1 MNERRA
7 FVGNEELIEGDP
19 VWLLP
24 GRDAKDAIHDLI
36 DPRVTVRHASY
47 WARDDAAHKKQKLRA
62 GPEGEGTVASAAQ
75 IPDEVRALLV
85 ASVPVRDC
93 TSKRAG

>member
-36 DPRVTVRHASY
+36 DPRVTVSHASY
-47 WARDDAAHKKQKLRA
+47 WARDDAAHKKQNCEPVPKAR
-62 GPEGEGTVASAAQ
+62 GPSRRRRRFPMKSEH
-75 IPDEVRALLV
+75 
-85 ASVPVRDC
+85 C
-93 TSKRAG
+93 